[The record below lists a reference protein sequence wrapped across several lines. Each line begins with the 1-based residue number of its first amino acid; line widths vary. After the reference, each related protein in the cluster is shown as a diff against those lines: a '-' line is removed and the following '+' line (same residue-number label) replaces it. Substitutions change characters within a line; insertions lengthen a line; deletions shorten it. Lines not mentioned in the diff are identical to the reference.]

1 MLEKKVEL
9 YKEQQGMF
17 KVMMNDLELYKQKA
31 EMSKQLATYFS
42 PFAPITTFSQEQLFK
57 QPQTKDGII
66 DAQLSLKNKD
76 SDIIK
81 KQEKEIINLREVK
94 SQHEALKKEFDKLK
108 KEFHSME
115 QQKEKYKNLST
126 NLEQEVAEQK

>member
-1 MLEKKVEL
+1 V
-9 YKEQQGMF
+9 
-17 KVMMNDLELYKQKA
+17 
-31 EMSKQLATYFS
+31 
-42 PFAPITTFSQEQLFK
+42 
-57 QPQTKDGII
+57 
-66 DAQLSLKNKD
+66 KNKD

-115 QQKEKYKNLST
+115 Q
-126 NLEQEVAEQK
+126 